1 MAHCNSLPE
10 TPETMA
16 KQEAELTILYN
27 FYVDCMP
34 TDDMAEVSGWEGGWV
49 AIIRKGRTAL
59 ACSLSGSS

>member
-34 TDDMAEVSGWEGGWV
+34 TDDMAEAVAWGGV
-49 AIIRKGRTAL
+49 GVGAAKE
-59 ACSLSGSS
+59 